1 MMCVVCVCRTGGGGG
16 GWLVN
21 KGTHPGDVCCVCRMG
36 GGVVSEQRD
45 SSR

>member
-1 MMCVVCVCRTGGGGG
+1 MMCVVCVGLEGV

-36 GGVVSEQRD
+36 VVVSEQRD

>member
-1 MMCVVCVCRTGGGGG
+1 MMCVVCVGWGV

-36 GGVVSEQRD
+36 GWGG
-45 SSR
+45 